1 MVTPQKPSHSWYRG
15 IHWQSSLFFFFLTI
29 HLAWVYYISLFRFMV
44 FLGFFFFCEILTFF
58 DQLADRS
65 ELLGELCVVAEKPSV
80 TIHLYLNPPMAVLLV
95 PRFFSLS
102 HFGKGAHS
110 LSSRFCYPLLF
121 WHRCPRSFWVYSKQH
136 GLFRQE
142 IWRGNLQFMADLYC
156 WLIFLLCTLLCW
168 QLPHPGWWRQGQQWK
183 HCRSAHSL
191 RSSALCCGT
200 QKVNPSG
207 DGAETPNSSSIST
220 ERIIRDYFF
229 YKSWLIFCLWRP
241 HLVLML
247 AN

>member
-1 MVTPQKPSHSWYRG
+1 MVV
-15 IHWQSSLFFFFLTI
+15 FFFLWD
-29 HLAWVYYISLFRFMV
+29 LDLFGPASRQERV
-44 FLGFFFFCEILTFF
+44 
-58 DQLADRS
+58 AR
-65 ELLGELCVVAEKPSV
+65 ELCVICRETKCYYPFVPQPSHGSALS
-80 TIHLYLNPPMAVLLV
+80 TQI
-95 PRFFSLS
+95 FSLS

-121 WHRCPRSFWVYSKQH
+121 WHRCPRSFWVYIKQH
-136 GLFRQE
+136 GLFKQE

-183 HCRSAHSL
+183 HCRSTHSS
-191 RSSALCCGT
+191 RSSALCYGT

-229 YKSWLIFCLWRP
+229 DKSWLIFCL
-241 HLVLML
+241 
-247 AN
+247 